1 MIVRPRFFYWLILSL
16 AMWLAGHFGNWPWH
30 NFLMFFLLFLPALS
44 LLAGFWR
51 RRHIHCQMQRQR
63 VYVERGETAYWHFD
77 LSSNS
82 LWASSYI
89 YASYLSEQGGELEY
103 LNPFPV
109 KAREKLRIS
118 LELNSKHTGPL
129 RPYSLE
135 LRILDPM
142 GFFSLRLSSF
152 QAEAFDPV
160 LVLPRSLV
168 SVLDKEESRA
178 YLDEGEAISKK
189 SDFDLDEIDLIRPL
203 RPGDNRRDVHWKLSA
218 RLQEW
223 MVRQYEKADENE
235 LFFLFNLPA
244 VHQNESPQ
252 DRAYHYLV
260 RDLVLDH
267 VSEASQSFLSQ
278 GYKLNI
284 RLRRPWR
291 EQLRVDSLDEYNSL
305 RIQLASLPLE
315 PQVDFSQQVSEESLE
330 SLAAFY
336 CIFSAELDEEITA
349 ELLILAAQAQ
359 GILLRLI
366 HTEPNPP
373 QSWKVLIRRLSAAGV
388 RVSLNRQPMGMR
400 GI

>member
-1 MIVRPRFFYWLILSL
+1 
-16 AMWLAGHFGNWPWH
+16 
-30 NFLMFFLLFLPALS
+30 
-44 LLAGFWR
+44 
-51 RRHIHCQMQRQR
+51 MQRQKA
-63 VYVERGETAYWHFD
+63 YVERGETAYWHFD
-77 LSSNS
+77 LSSSS

-89 YASYLSEQGGELEY
+89 YASYLSEQGGETEY

-109 KAREKLRIS
+109 KAKEKLRIS
-118 LELNSKHTGPL
+118 LELTSRHTGPL

-142 GFFSLRLSSF
+142 GFFSLKLSSF
-152 QAEAFDPV
+152 QAEAFDPI

-168 SVLDKEESRA
+168 SILDKEESRA

-235 LFFLFNLPA
+235 LFFVFNLPA
-244 VHQNESPQ
+244 VSQSENAQ

-267 VSEASQSFLSQ
+267 VSEAAQSFLSQ

-291 EQLRVDSLDEYNSL
+291 DQLRVDSLDEYNSL

-315 PQVDFSQQVSEESLE
+315 PQVDFTKQLSEESLE
-330 SLAAFY
+330 GLAAFY
-336 CIFSAELDEEITA
+336 CIFSAELNEEITS
-349 ELLILAAQAQ
+349 ELLILASQAQ